1 MAKKILIVE
10 NDPAYRGALGR
21 LVGRLGYE
29 PVEAASGEEAIDRA
43 LAAEPELI
51 LINVELPHMSGIEL
65 TIRLK
70 QNPKALYIPV
80 VVYYS
85 DGLETRE
92 TAMKAGAS
100 LVIEQPQSYGA
111 LKRAFDIVL
120 KPLP

>member
-1 MAKKILIVE
+1 
-10 NDPAYRGALGR
+10 
-21 LVGRLGYE
+21 
-29 PVEAASGEEAIDRA
+29 
-43 LAAEPELI
+43 
-51 LINVELPHMSGIEL
+51 MSGIEL